1 MHGIIAHSL
10 KLYSV
15 SKVLCT
21 IMRYPGQLTFNGEKS
36 FTDFF
41 LLYFFCKT
49 VAWSGINLQSS
60 CTSLPPGCQ

>member
-41 LLYFFCKT
+41 FYIFF
-49 VAWSGINLQSS
+49 VRQ
-60 CTSLPPGCQ
+60 